1 MIYTDPFQCRQK
13 KSFQLSLTFIK
24 DWRVVLTNDIS
35 LHGGRSGFEGSKVHK
50 SIKQDAGSLSDAA
63 FKLIPGS
70 LHELVTL
77 LRRA

>member
-1 MIYTDPFQCRQK
+1 MTLVYMVVGQALKVQK
-13 KSFQLSLTFIK
+13 RI
-24 DWRVVLTNDIS
+24 
-35 LHGGRSGFEGSKVHK
+35 
-50 SIKQDAGSLSDAA
+50 SIKLDAGSLSDAA